1 MTATETGMIAS
12 PSRAFMVVPY
22 PSGPG
27 LLRPGLRFHI
37 SPQDVDDRDN
47 PRIKSGDGHDGGG
60 KRAGYLPAAARACAQ
75 YMRTSLW
82 KSWTGSPGG
91 KYPKCRCGAPWTLT
105 AKLGTR
111 LCLTLTSMTPAAY
124 RTMPTTVG

>member
-12 PSRAFMVVPY
+12 PSRGFMVVPY

-47 PRIKSGDGHDGGG
+47 PRIKSGTVMMGEASEPAICLQPRE
-60 KRAGYLPAAARACAQ
+60 RALNI
-75 YMRTSLW
+75 
-82 KSWTGSPGG
+82 
-91 KYPKCRCGAPWTLT
+91 
-105 AKLGTR
+105 
-111 LCLTLTSMTPAAY
+111 
-124 RTMPTTVG
+124 